1 MKIKPLLHSE
11 NFSQRSKV
19 FPFTFVYFYDDSIS
33 IFGFYINNFYHLW
46 WSRPSAPNFKLLLKS
61 PLNLPYF
68 LYKSNICRISYKSLE
83 SLARLPVSGQRW
95 IPKKVRKLNRRYNT
109 FRSNFNRKMSI
120 SDIKNF
126 VINIEKEKSGAFG
139 FFKSN
144 NSILPEQVNV
154 PA

>member
-1 MKIKPLLHSE
+1 MKIKPLLQSE

-19 FPFTFVYFYDDSIS
+19 FPFTFVYFYDDCIS
-33 IFGFYINNFYHLW
+33 ILGFYINNFYHLW

-68 LYKSNICRISYKSLE
+68 LYKSNICRIYYKSLE
-83 SLARLPVSGQRW
+83 SLARLAA
-95 IPKKVRKLNRRYNT
+95 KKVRKLNLRYNT

-139 FFKSN
+139 FFKTSN
-144 NSILPEQVNV
+144 SLSPEKVNV